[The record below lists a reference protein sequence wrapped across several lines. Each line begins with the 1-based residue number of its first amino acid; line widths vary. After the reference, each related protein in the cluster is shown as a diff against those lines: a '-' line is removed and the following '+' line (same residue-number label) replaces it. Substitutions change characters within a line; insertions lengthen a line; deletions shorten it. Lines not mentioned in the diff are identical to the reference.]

1 MLTVLVGT
9 DTKSRAKR
17 LEVLLATETK
27 SGAEVRSYTDVSFDP
42 EALRTLA
49 GSSSLFGGTFAI
61 VVTGIADVADK
72 RDEFEKLIP
81 AFTDSFHRFILVEN
95 ALLAPF
101 TKKVTAKG
109 GVIEEFAGVAKAKKA
124 EAFNMFALTDAFG
137 DRNRSLTWALYRKAI
152 EVGADPRELHG
163 KLFWVVKSML
173 AARTAK
179 SAGESGLN
187 PFVFQ
192 KAKASS
198 LRFAEGE
205 LERIAVELTTIFHE
219 ALVSGIDIETAME
232 SFILKVLAK

>member
-17 LEVLLATETK
+17 LELLLASERK
-27 SGAEVRSYTDVSFDP
+27 GGAEVRSYTDVSFDP
-42 EALRTLA
+42 EALRGLA
-49 GSSSLFGGTFAI
+49 GSASLFGGTFA
-61 VVTGIADVADK
+61 VVVSGIGDVADK
-72 RDEFEKLIP
+72 RDEFEKLVP
-81 AFTDSFHRFILVEN
+81 VFAGSSHRFILSEN

-101 TKKVTAKG
+101 LKKVTSKG
-109 GVIEEFAGVAKAKKA
+109 GVIEEFAAPAKGKKA

-152 EVGADPRELHG
+152 ETGADPRELHG

-173 AARTAK
+173 AAKGAK
-179 SAGESGLN
+179 TAGESGLN

-192 KAKASS
+192 KAKAGAV
-198 LRFAEGE
+198 RFADGE

-219 ALVSGIDIETAME
+219 ALVLGIDIETAME
-232 SFILKVLAK
+232 SFILKVLTK